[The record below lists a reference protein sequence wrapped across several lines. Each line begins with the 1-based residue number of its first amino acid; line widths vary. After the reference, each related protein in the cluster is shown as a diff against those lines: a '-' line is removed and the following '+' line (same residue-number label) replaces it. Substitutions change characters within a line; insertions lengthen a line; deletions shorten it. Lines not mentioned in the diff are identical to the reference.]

1 MISIVNED
9 CSEFM
14 QNCSKD
20 PPGYD
25 LVFAD
30 PPDNIG
36 LEYEGHKDKMTG
48 EQYRHFCSTFI
59 NHAMSISE
67 RGMWI
72 SFNVRHTLLMASII
86 EEDGDSDWIVTP
98 CVQAITFGSQIN
110 KPGKLTN
117 NYRPLWYISWGEP
130 EFNEVREPS
139 WRQLNGDKR
148 ANPNGK
154 LVSDVFNF
162 PRVTGNSKQRR
173 KWHPTQL
180 HEKLVERCLLLTTQE
195 GDHVL
200 DIFAG
205 TGTTGRVCRSIGRD
219 CTLVEKS
226 KFYCDKMREEFFGRQ
241 AEEGGAEPDDQE
253 AVRSV

>member
-9 CSEFM
+9 CIDFM
-14 QNCSKD
+14 CNCSID

-36 LEYEGHKDKMTG
+36 LKYEGHNDKMSSD
-48 EQYRHFCSTFI
+48 QYRYFCSTLI
-59 NHAMSISE
+59 SNAMSISE

-72 SFNVRHTLLMASII
+72 SFNARHTLMMASII
-86 EEDGDSDWIVTP
+86 EEDGDMEWVVTP
-98 CVQAITFGSQIN
+98 CVQTITFGSQIN
-110 KPGKLTN
+110 KPGRLTN

-139 WRQLNGDKR
+139 WRQQNGDKR
-148 ANPNGK
+148 ANPRGK
-154 LVSDVFNF
+154 LVSDVFDF

-180 HEKLVERCLLLTTQE
+180 NEKLVERCLLLTTQE

-200 DIFAG
+200 DIFG
-205 TGTTGRVCRSIGRD
+205 GSGTTGRVCRSIGRD

-226 KFYCDKMREEFFGRQ
+226 EFYCNKMREEFFGG
-241 AEEGGAEPDDQE
+241 EVKEGSAEPSDQE
-253 AVRSV
+253 AVRTV